1 MEEESR
7 EKKVEKEE
15 EAEEGAIATILGN
28 MKRTLSNADALRWFG
43 RLQKAQSQNPFVKRT
58 GFMTGVSEVS
68 TG

>member
-1 MEEESR
+1 MKELEEESQ

-43 RLQKAQSQNPFVKRT
+43 ET
-58 GFMTGVSEVS
+58 SESPVTES
-68 TG
+68 IR

>member
-1 MEEESR
+1 MKELEEESQ

-43 RLQKAQSQNPFVKRT
+43 ET
-58 GFMTGVSEVS
+58 SESPVTES
-68 TG
+68 IC